1 MRKKTFVESLMQEL
15 PPLGSKPESKPVT
28 QRKKAFPTKGEKRTL
43 SLEEADWVLSG
54 KSLSRFGRPRTRLRM
69 IYFLNMARNSRNH
82 IRAALRAFKIDTR
95 KILDIGFVGY
105 NITSLLVPDEYC
117 EEVIEKMKIFP
128 KATYLEHF
136 DMLDTTHMSKLAKYK
151 DMSADQLRTEALRLA
166 RSRLLRQAEG
176 LPKSRV
182 GTFNFLMMQANSLIV
197 NENGKFETPVPVQTE
212 PKLMP

>member
-1 MRKKTFVESLMQEL
+1 MQEL

-28 QRKKAFPTKGEKRTL
+28 QRKKTFSTKGEKRTL
-43 SLEEADWVLSG
+43 SLEETNWVLSG
-54 KSLSRFGRPRTRLRM
+54 KSLSRFGRPRARLRM
-69 IYFLNMARNSRNH
+69 IYFLNVSRNSRNH

-117 EEVIEKMKIFP
+117 EEVVEKMKIFP
-128 KATYLEHF
+128 KATYLEQF

-151 DMSADQLRTEALRLA
+151 DMPADQLRTEALKLA
-166 RSRLLRQAEG
+166 RYRLLRQAEG

-212 PKLMP
+212 PRLMP